1 MQIVNV
7 CCMLHNW
14 CIKYNIALE
23 EELFYQED
31 DDNTQHD
38 EISYSNNNLLTAGQ
52 RIRDNIKNAL

>member
-1 MQIVNV
+1 
-7 CCMLHNW
+7 MLHNW

-23 EELFYQED
+23 EEFFYQED